1 MHSHPNA
8 RLTQK
13 VRLRLVTQHLE
24 YGRSLAE
31 LAVENGN
38 GISLRCAYRW
48 LARYRSG
55 GPAALADRRSVRR
68 QQRRTLDSQHLQ
80 RAVELRHQRLHLR
93 HIARLLAA
101 PFSTVARALNRLGLG
116 RLRNLD
122 PKPPVQRYER
132 ERPGDLIHIDVKKL
146 ARFRKVGHRI
156 TGNRQQGRS
165 VGVGYDRV
173 HVAIDDTTRLAYVE
187 VLPDEQQGTAIGFLS
202 RALAWFNSLGVE
214 CAQVMSDNGPAYSS
228 RRFAK
233 SCKVLG
239 LKHIRTRP
247 YTARTNRKAERLIQ
261 TLCKEW
267 AYSIPFQNS
276 VERNLCLPRNLLI
289 DNHLRKHSAL
299 GGRSPCLLYTSPS
312 PRDRQKSRMPSSA

>member
-1 MHSHPNA
+1 MHTHANA

-13 VRLRLVTQHLE
+13 GRLRLIFQHLNDH
-24 YGRSLAE
+24 RPLAE
-31 LAVENGN
+31 LAAEA
-38 GISLRCAYRW
+38 GISLRCAYKW

-165 VGVGYDRV
+165 AGVGYDRV
-173 HVAIDDTTRLAYVE
+173 HVAIDDATRLAYVE
-187 VLPDEQQGTAIGFLS
+187 VLPDEQQGTAIGFLT
-202 RALAWFNSLGVE
+202 RALAWFNGHGVE
-214 CAQVMSDNGPAYSS
+214 CRQVMSDNGSAYISKAL
-228 RRFAK
+228 AK
-233 SCKVLG
+233 ACSVLM

-247 YTARTNRKAERLIQ
+247 YTPRTNGKAERFIQ

-267 AYSIPFQNS
+267 AYAMPFQNS
-276 VERNLCLPRNLLI
+276 QERNAWMPRYLSIYNR
-289 DNHLRKHSAL
+289 LRKHSAL
-299 GGRSPCLLYTSPS
+299 SGRSPQQRLHQLLC
-312 PRDRQKSRMPSSA
+312 

>member
-1 MHSHPNA
+1 MHTHANA

-13 VRLRLVTQHLE
+13 ARLRLIFQHLNSH
-24 YGRSLAE
+24 RPLAE
-31 LAVENGN
+31 LAAEA
-38 GISLRCAYRW
+38 GISLRCAYKW

-80 RAVELRHQRLHLR
+80 RAVELRDQRLHLR

-146 ARFRKVGHRI
+146 AHFRKVGHRI
-156 TGNRQQGRS
+156 TGNRQQG
-165 VGVGYDRV
+165 
-173 HVAIDDTTRLAYVE
+173 T
-187 VLPDEQQGTAIGFLS
+187 PIGFLS
-202 RALAWFNSLGVE
+202 RALAWFNGHGVE
-214 CAQVMSDNGPAYSS
+214 CRQVMSDNGSAYISKA
-228 RRFAK
+228 FAK
-233 SCKVLG
+233 ACSVLK

-247 YTARTNRKAERLIQ
+247 YTPRTNGKAERFIQ

-267 AYSIPFQNS
+267 AYAMPFQNS
-276 VERNLCLPRNLLI
+276 QERNAWMPRYLSIYNR
-289 DNHLRKHSAL
+289 LRKHSAL
-299 GGRSPCLLYTSPS
+299 SGRSPQQRLHELLC
-312 PRDRQKSRMPSSA
+312 